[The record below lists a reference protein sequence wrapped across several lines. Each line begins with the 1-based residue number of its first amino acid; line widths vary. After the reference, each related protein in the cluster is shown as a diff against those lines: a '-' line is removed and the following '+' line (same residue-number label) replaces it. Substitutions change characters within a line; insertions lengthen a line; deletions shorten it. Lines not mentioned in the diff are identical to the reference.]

1 MEPFLL
7 LLLFSFLFGRRK
19 RKIAQNRKSN
29 DDKQE
34 TDAVGE
40 TRRKTRSQIYHL
52 GRDSGSQVVLED
64 IEMDFLP
71 QPLLQSSSSSSCNSA
86 PSEESTHKSTSIQFK
101 ASHVKLDLD
110 VMQTESPSHLT
121 APQGYMHHPVSLR
134 RSQSLGELTTHK
146 SARLLS
152 SDQLLRRVRSSPYN
166 LSGDVFMKD
175 YAQETLSREAK
186 VSFVGLDLAETGHEI
201 PSDTHLSEQ
210 SEILQNTPP
219 VLPPAIQ
226 SGSTHLTAAQGYMD
240 HPISTR
246 RIHSLSEPT
255 TTHKSAR
262 LLSSDQLFR
271 QVKSSPYILDGDV
284 KKDYAQETL
293 SEEANVSFVGLDLVE
308 TASQG
313 HMDHPNSTR
322 RIHSLSEPTTTHK
335 SARLLSSDQLL
346 RQVKSSPYSLD
357 GDIMK
362 DDAEETLSEEA
373 KDIECQSNKE
383 MFRGSKV
390 CTATFSAPT
399 TEHLESAPSSSFSVD
414 PSTSPTNEDVLTST
428 HSKFFKSEESDSS
441 ADNSSKAS
449 FNEDADRSRFRRSFS
464 FLFFVV
470 LAFLL
475 YLMIF

>member
-1 MEPFLL
+1 ML

-71 QPLLQSSSSSSCNSA
+71 QPLLQSSSSSSCNSE
-86 PSEESTHKSTSIQFK
+86 PLEEPTVKSTSIQFK

-110 VMQTESPSHLT
+110 VMETGLPSHLT
-121 APQGYMHHPVSLR
+121 APLGYMHHPVSLR
-134 RSQSLGELTTHK
+134 RSQSLGELTTTHK

-152 SDQLLRRVRSSPYN
+152 SDQSLRRVKSSPYN
-166 LSGDVFMKD
+166 LGGNIFMKD

-201 PSDTHLSEQ
+201 PSDTHLLSEQ

-219 VLPPAIQ
+219 VLPPVLQ

-262 LLSSDQLFR
+262 LLSSDQLLR
-271 QVKSSPYILDGDV
+271 QAKSSPYILDGDV
-284 KKDYAQETL
+284 MKDYSQETL
-293 SEEANVSFVGLDLVE
+293 SEEAKVSFVGLDLAE

-313 HMDHPNSTR
+313 YMDHPVSTR

-383 MFRGSKV
+383 MSRGSKV
-390 CTATFSAPT
+390 YTATFSAPT

-414 PSTSPTNEDVLTST
+414 PSTSPSNEDVLTST

-449 FNEDADRSRFRRSFS
+449 FNEDADRSRFRRSFP